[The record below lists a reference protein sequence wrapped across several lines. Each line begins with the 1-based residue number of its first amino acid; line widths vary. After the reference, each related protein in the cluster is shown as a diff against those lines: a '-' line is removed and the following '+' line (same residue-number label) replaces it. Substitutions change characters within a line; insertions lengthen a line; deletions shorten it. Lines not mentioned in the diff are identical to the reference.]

1 MAESST
7 TLTYQPFE
15 TETDE
20 GDLVE
25 AARKD
30 LREFGVLYKRYVTP
44 VFRYLYSRTGNV
56 HVAEDITAQTF
67 LVALETFERFRGDG
81 HFSSWLFGIARNKV
95 VDHYRQRIPMVPIED
110 AASETENSDP
120 LIAAI
125 QTEQAAAA
133 AKLIKTLDEG
143 EQELLRLRFLAG
155 MSFREIAHLLRRS
168 EDAVKKTTYRM
179 LARLQSQLEK
189 SDE

>member
-7 TLTYQPFE
+7 ILTYQSFE

-20 GDLVE
+20 SDLVE

-30 LREFGVLYKRYVTP
+30 LREFGVLYKRFVTP

-56 HVAEDITAQTF
+56 HEAEDITAQTF
-67 LVALETFERFRGDG
+67 LIALETFERFRGDG

-95 VDHYRQRIPMVPIED
+95 IDHYRQRKPVVPIED
-110 AASETENSDP
+110 AASEAENTDP

-125 QTEQAAAA
+125 QSEQAAAA
-133 AKLIKTLDEG
+133 AKLIKTLDED

-155 MSFREIAHLLRRS
+155 MSFREIAHLLRRN
-168 EDAVKKTTYRM
+168 EDAVKKTTYRL

>member
-7 TLTYQPFE
+7 ILTYQSFE

-20 GDLVE
+20 SDLVE

-30 LREFGVLYKRYVTP
+30 LREFGVLYKRFVTP
-44 VFRYLYSRTGNV
+44 VFRYLYSRTGNL
-56 HVAEDITAQTF
+56 HEAEDITAQTF
-67 LVALETFERFRGDG
+67 LIALETFERFRGDG

-95 VDHYRQRIPMVPIED
+95 IDHYRQRKPVVPIED
-110 AASETENSDP
+110 AASEAENTDP

-125 QTEQAAAA
+125 QSEQAAAA
-133 AKLIKTLDEG
+133 AKLIKTLDEE

-155 MSFREIAHLLRRS
+155 MSFREIAHLLRRN

>member
-7 TLTYQPFE
+7 TLTYQSFE

-20 GDLVE
+20 SDLVE

-30 LREFGVLYKRYVTP
+30 LREFGVLYKRYVNP

-56 HVAEDITAQTF
+56 HEAEDITAQTF
-67 LVALETFERFRGDG
+67 LIALETFERFRGDG

-95 VDHYRQRIPMVPIED
+95 IDHYRQRKPVVPIED
-110 AASETENSDP
+110 AASEAENTDP

-125 QTEQAAAA
+125 QSEQAAAA
-133 AKLIKTLDEG
+133 AKLIKTLDED

-155 MSFREIAHLLRRS
+155 MSFREIAHLLRRN
-168 EDAVKKTTYRM
+168 EDAVKKTTYRL